1 MRGLIQKDLCLV
13 LQRSRVLVVIIGIGA
28 LMGMST
34 DGSFVIGFLTMICAI
49 LTVGTISY
57 DEFDNGY
64 PFIMT
69 LPITRKTYV
78 DSKYV
83 FCLMGGLV
91 GWIISLV
98 IYFICMIVKGN
109 TITISSIAET
119 AAFIPVLVLL
129 IALLL
134 PMQLKY
140 GAEKSRVV
148 IIAVGGTAWA
158 LGYFVLSNLPDSMKP
173 EAFFTGLSDT
183 VITVAFVVICIILL
197 AVSYFASLHIM
208 EKKEY

>member
-158 LGYFVLSNLPDSMKP
+158 LGYFVLSNLPNSMKP

-183 VITVAFVVICIILL
+183 VITVALVVICIILL